1 MERATNSFAQPKRLA
16 LLRRIATCALLIGE
30 GEPFDRRA
38 PLVEHHCV
46 ACHRGAG
53 AKGGVDL
60 AAAWDG
66 RSLRAAGRGFAK
78 ALARVEA
85 GSMPPAT
92 EPPLSPEQRAEFA
105 AALRATLAQREPGET
120 EDPGRVTLRRLS
132 RFEYDRSVRDL
143 LGVTWDS
150 SALFPADL
158 IAHGVDNLGDV
169 MALPP
174 MLFEKY
180 VEASRAV
187 VERLLADD
195 ALRERLLAPALA
207 RGGVVD
213 DAAVREIVAP
223 LQERAFRRPLE
234 AGELESRVALYRAQL
249 AEGSS
254 AIAALGAVVRSLLL
268 APDFLFRPETGD
280 PAGEVDGVRP
290 LTDHEL
296 ATRLS
301 YFLTAT
307 LPDPALLAA
316 ARAGQLRDPE
326 QLAAQAR
333 RLLATPAARS
343 LADHV
348 ATGWLGFAA
357 IRAVAVDIRRFGR
370 FFAGGLRE
378 SLYEQAAGFFATIV
392 AQDRSVVELLDSDW
406 TLLDARLAALYGL
419 PAPNGPGMER
429 VTLPDRRRGGLLG
442 MGAVLTVTSFPL
454 RTSPVLRGKWI
465 LETLLDE
472 PPAPPPAD
480 VPQLPKDDRQGA
492 ALTLRQRLEQH
503 RAAPACSG
511 CHATMDPLGFALENF
526 DAIGGWREQHD
537 APPEAPGATAPP
549 LDVRAALPDGTLLDG
564 PAGLKEWL
572 RARELDYLR
581 TFTRR
586 LFTYAVGRPPEFL
599 DEATIDAIVLA
610 AQADG
615 ARFSRFVEG
624 IVRSRPFRYLRAG
637 TGEPR

>member
-1 MERATNSFAQPKRLA
+1 MERATNFLAGLA
-16 LLRRIATCALLIGE
+16 LLGADEA
-30 GEPFDRRA
+30 PFDRLA
-38 PLVEHHCV
+38 PLVEQHCV

-53 AKGGVDL
+53 AKGGLDL

-66 RSLRAAGRGFAK
+66 RSLRAAGRGWSK
-78 ALARVEA
+78 ALARVAA
-85 GSMPPAT
+85 GTMPPT
-92 EPPLSPEQRAEFA
+92 SETPLAPESRAEFT
-105 AALRATLAQREPGET
+105 AALRAVLAQREPGEVD
-120 EDPGRVTLRRLS
+120 DPGRVTLRRLS
-132 RFEYDRSVRDL
+132 RVEYDRSVHDL
-143 LGVTWDS
+143 LGVAWDS

-180 VEASRAV
+180 VEASRVV
-187 VERLLADD
+187 VERLFADD

-213 DAAVREIVAP
+213 DAAVRAIVAP
-223 LQERAFRRPLE
+223 LQERAFRRPIGAE
-234 AGELESRVALYRAQL
+234 ELESRVALFRAQL
-249 AEGSS
+249 AAGSP
-254 AIAALGAVVRSLLL
+254 AVEALRAVVRSLLL

-280 PAGEVDGVRP
+280 PAREVDGVRP
-290 LTDHEL
+290 LTDFEL
-296 ATRLS
+296 ATRLA

-307 LPDPALLAA
+307 LPDEPLLEA
-316 ARAGQLRDPE
+316 ARAGQLADPE
-326 QLAAQAR
+326 QLVAHAR
-333 RLLATPAARS
+333 RLLATPGART
-343 LADHV
+343 LADHF

-357 IRAVAVDIRRFGR
+357 IRDVAVDIRRFGR

-378 SLYEQAAGFFATIV
+378 SLYEQVAGFFAAIV
-392 AQDRSVVELLDSDW
+392 AEDRSVTELLDSDW
-406 TLLDARLAALYGL
+406 TLLDARLAELYGL
-419 PAPNGPGMER
+419 PAPSGPGLQR
-429 VTLPDRRRGGLLG
+429 VALPDRRRGGLLG

-472 PPAPPPAD
+472 PPPPPPAN
-480 VPQLPKDDRQGA
+480 VPQLPKDDRQDD

-503 RAAPACSG
+503 RAAPACAG

-537 APPEAPGATAPP
+537 APPDAPGAQPTP
-549 LDVRAALPDGTLLDG
+549 LDARAVLPDGTLLDG

-572 RARELDYLR
+572 GARELDFLR

-599 DEATIDAIVLA
+599 DDATIDAIALA

-615 ARFSRFVEG
+615 ARFSAFVEG
-624 IVRSRPFRYLRAG
+624 IVRSRPFRYLRAAEGG
-637 TGEPR
+637 TR